1 MRESVYDLLNDMD
14 HQPKEYTAENVSEK
28 ISKSGKKLL
37 LQNGISRLR
46 NGSNMPLQQQ
56 SSAPSR
62 QGL

>member
-28 ISKSGKKLL
+28 DIKKWK
-37 LQNGISRLR
+37 
-46 NGSNMPLQQQ
+46 NMPLLRQ